1 VTEQL
6 DPTPESAEPESFAT
20 ELPHNDPS
28 LPHDD
33 TSLWRN
39 RPYMALLTGETV
51 AAIGVEIAQVALPI
65 IAVTY
70 LVASEFE
77 IGVLG
82 MAEGIAFLLLSL
94 PVGAWVDRVSRRRVM
109 IGANIVRGL
118 AMALVPILWFAG
130 VLDVPQLVA
139 IALVISAAA
148 VFFDTAYMSIVPGL
162 VTRDQLNDANSR
174 LQITSE
180 TARAVGPGIGGL
192 LARAFSAAWLPLAA
206 TFGYFISAFAIWR
219 IPADEPPPR
228 AHDSH
233 FMREI
238 REGIAFVFGNI
249 YIRPVVLSTTASNLF
264 GTIAYTMIPVL
275 LLRELGLGPAG
286 FGLMVTISSVG
297 GIVGAFSAPWWAKRF
312 GDGHAIAVTY
322 IFAALP
328 MFLMAASFAV
338 PRTAAII
345 AVAIAGFWG
354 VMGIVA
360 FNVVQV
366 SMRQRQSP
374 PRMLARM
381 TASIRT
387 LIWGVG
393 PLGALLSGIIATHWG
408 LSSAFWI
415 GAIGQAVGLVFLV
428 FSPLWRLG
436 KVPDPAWMAD
446 EPE

>member
-1 VTEQL
+1 VTEQI
-6 DPTPESAEPESFAT
+6 DPTPESAEPQGFAT
-20 ELPHNDPS
+20 ERPHSDP
-28 LPHDD
+28 
-33 TSLWRN
+33 SLWRN
-39 RPYMALLTGETV
+39 KPYMALLTGETV
-51 AAIGVEIAQVALPI
+51 AAIGVEVAQVALPI

-70 LVASEFE
+70 LVATEFE

-94 PVGAWVDRVSRRRVM
+94 PVGALVDRVSRRRVM
-109 IGANIVRGL
+109 IGANIVRAL
-118 AMALVPILWFAG
+118 AMALVPILWFSG

-162 VTRDQLNDANSR
+162 VSRDQLNDANSR

-180 TARAVGPGIGGL
+180 TARAVGPGLGGV
-192 LARAFSAAWLPLAA
+192 LARAVSAAWLPLAA
-206 TFGYFISAFAIWR
+206 TFGYLISAIAIWR

-233 FMREI
+233 FLREI
-238 REGIAFVFGNI
+238 REGITFVFGNI

-275 LLRELGLGPAG
+275 LLRELELGPAS
-286 FGLMVTISSVG
+286 FGLMVTISSIG
-297 GIVGAFSAPWWAKRF
+297 GIVGAFTAPWWARRF
-312 GDGHAIAVTY
+312 GDGHAIPITY

-328 MFLMAASFAV
+328 MFLMATSFLM

-345 AVAIAGFWG
+345 AVAISGFWG

-408 LSSAFWI
+408 LGTAFWI
-415 GAIGQAVGLVFLV
+415 GATGQAIGLLFLV
-428 FSPLWRLG
+428 FSPLWGLR
-436 KVPDPAWMAD
+436 KVPDPEWMAEED
-446 EPE
+446 ARAASA

>member
-1 VTEQL
+1 MTEPL
-6 DPTPESAEPESFAT
+6 DPNAGSAEPQDYAT
-20 ELPHNDPS
+20 EVPHGGA
-28 LPHDD
+28 
-33 TSLWRN
+33 SLWRN
-39 RPYMALLTGETV
+39 RPYVALLTGETV
-51 AAIGVEIAQVALPI
+51 AAIGVEIAQVAIPI

-109 IGANIVRGL
+109 IGANLVRAA
-118 AMALVPILWFAG
+118 AMAMVPILWFAHTPTQSHL
-130 VLDVPQLVA
+130 LDVPQLMA
-139 IALVISAAA
+139 IALIISAAA

-162 VTRDQLNDANSR
+162 VTREQLNDANSR
-174 LQITSE
+174 LQISSE
-180 TARAVGPGIGGL
+180 TARAAGPGLGGL
-192 LARAFSAAWLPLAA
+192 LAKAISAAWLPLAA
-206 TFGYFISAFAIWR
+206 TFGYLVSAIAIWR

-233 FMREI
+233 FLKEI
-238 REGIAFVFGNI
+238 REGITFVFGNR
-249 YIRPVVLSTTASNLF
+249 YIRPVVVSTAVSNLF
-264 GTIAYTMIPVL
+264 GSIAFTMMPVL
-275 LLRELGLGPAG
+275 LLRELELGPAA
-286 FGLMVTISSVG
+286 FGLMVTVSSIG
-297 GIVGAFSAPWWAKRF
+297 GIVGAFTAPWWARRF
-312 GDGHAIAVTY
+312 GDGHSIVVTY
-322 IFAALP
+322 VFAALP
-328 MFLMAASFAV
+328 MFLLATAFLV

-345 AVAIAGFWG
+345 IVGVSGFWV

-387 LIWGVG
+387 VIWGIG
-393 PLGALLSGIIATHWG
+393 PLGALLSGIVATHWG
-408 LSSAFWI
+408 LATAFWI
-415 GAIGQAVGLVFLV
+415 GAIGNGIGVLFLV

-446 EPE
+446 EPA

>member
-1 VTEQL
+1 VTEQI
-6 DPTPESAEPESFAT
+6 DPTPESAEPEGFAT
-20 ELPHNDPS
+20 EIPHGG
-28 LPHDD
+28 

-51 AAIGVEIAQVALPI
+51 AAVGVEIAQVAIPI

-70 LVASEFE
+70 LVASEFQ

-118 AMALVPILWFAG
+118 AMAMVPILYFSD
-130 VLDVPQLVA
+130 VLDVPKLMA

-148 VFFDTAYMSIVPGL
+148 VFFDTAYMSIVPAL
-162 VTRDQLNDANSR
+162 VPREQLGDANSR
-174 LQITSE
+174 LQITAE
-180 TARAVGPGIGGL
+180 TARAAGPGLGGL
-192 LARAFSAAWLPLAA
+192 LAKFISAAWLPLAA
-206 TFGYFISAFAIWR
+206 TFGYLISALAIWR
-219 IPADEPPPR
+219 IPTDEPPPR
-228 AHDSH
+228 AHDSK
-233 FMREI
+233 FRTEI
-238 REGIAFVFGNI
+238 REGIEFVFRNK

-275 LLRELGLGPAG
+275 LLRELGLGPAAY
-286 FGLMVTISSVG
+286 GLMLTISSIG
-297 GIVGAFSAPWWAKRF
+297 GIAGAFSAPWWAKRF
-312 GDGHAIAVTY
+312 GEGHSIPATY
-322 IFAALP
+322 IFASVPL
-328 MFLMAASFAV
+328 FLMAASFWM
-338 PRTAAII
+338 PRSAAII
-345 AVAIAGFWG
+345 VVAIAGFWG

-366 SMRQRQSP
+366 SMRQKQSP

-393 PLGALLSGIIATHWG
+393 PIGAFLSGIVATHWG
-408 LSSAFWI
+408 LASAFWI
-415 GAIGQAVGLVFLV
+415 GAVGETLGLIFLV
-428 FSPLWRLG
+428 ASPLWRLR
-436 KVPDPAWMAD
+436 KVPDPDWMAEED
-446 EPE
+446 AIAT